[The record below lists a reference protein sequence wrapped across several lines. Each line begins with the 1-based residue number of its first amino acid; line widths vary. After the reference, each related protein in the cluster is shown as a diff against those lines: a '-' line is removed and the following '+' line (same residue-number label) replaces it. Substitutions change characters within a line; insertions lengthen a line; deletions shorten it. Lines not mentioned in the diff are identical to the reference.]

1 MTALPR
7 ILSNRHSD
15 LIHRFPTLGVLVHLR
30 DETVFLCVSI
40 VEQNPSTE
48 LRGSGHRFMLLVSN
62 THYYSFLYTAA
73 PLEGPTVPDAGT
85 AVVNATVG
93 STVLS
98 HLQPRGSRPVSF
110 KVPRSLGRDSTVMV
124 LDIIG

>member
-1 MTALPR
+1 
-7 ILSNRHSD
+7 
-15 LIHRFPTLGVLVHLR
+15 
-30 DETVFLCVSI
+30 
-40 VEQNPSTE
+40 
-48 LRGSGHRFMLLVSN
+48 MLLVSN

>member
-1 MTALPR
+1 VTALPR

-85 AVVNATVG
+85 AVVNAQVG
-93 STVLS
+93 STVLPPTTARL
-98 HLQPRGSRPVSF
+98 HTGLF
-110 KVPRSLGRDSTVMV
+110 KEPRSLGRDSTVMV
-124 LDIIG
+124 LDRIG